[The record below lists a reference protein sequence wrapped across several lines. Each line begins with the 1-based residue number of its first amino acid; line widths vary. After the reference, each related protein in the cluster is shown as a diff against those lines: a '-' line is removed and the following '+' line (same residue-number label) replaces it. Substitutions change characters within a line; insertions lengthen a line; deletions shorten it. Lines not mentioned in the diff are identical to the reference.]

1 MSLNSAYVY
10 LISKATIQ
18 AFSESIP
25 ESFKGACICFRL
37 TGSTP
42 VTALSKTVLYEDYK
56 FNAIV
61 RGTEDSVYT
70 TNLVDANFN
79 AIHMSNDLCTASDK
93 VQAFTDDNG
102 LIHYSFNI
110 SLTI

>member
-1 MSLNSAYVY
+1 MSLNNAYSY
-10 LISKATIQ
+10 LIGKATVQ

-37 TGSTP
+37 TGNTP
-42 VTALSKTVLYEDYK
+42 TTALSRNVLYQDYN

-79 AIHMSNDLCTASDK
+79 AIHMSSDLCTASDK
-93 VQAFTDDNG
+93 TYAFTDDNG

-110 SLTI
+110 KLTI